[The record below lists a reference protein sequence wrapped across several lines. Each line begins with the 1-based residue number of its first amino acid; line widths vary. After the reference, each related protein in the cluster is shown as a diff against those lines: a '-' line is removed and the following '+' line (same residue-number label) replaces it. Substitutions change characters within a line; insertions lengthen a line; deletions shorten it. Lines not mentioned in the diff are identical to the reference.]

1 MRFCNYIF
9 SLVCICISSI
19 AANAQ
24 VPHIK
29 PSRILDAP
37 LMSYAEY
44 ENLYED
50 IDSGKYTNEEIAKF
64 EMSSVYKDLYSPACS
79 WYCGGVIDAVSASSI
94 LAPTNIFTYNAE
106 NAHDFNHESV
116 WAEGVD
122 GNGIG
127 EYITYIFPATCPR
140 VTGVKIL
147 NGYVKNESLW
157 KANNRIKSLKVYYN
171 GEEYAILELGDTRC
185 IQFFEIGTVGYGPH
199 TTDKDPWTLKFEI
212 LDVYPGEKYDDTV
225 ISELYFDGIDVH

>member
-19 AANAQ
+19 AVNAQ

-116 WAEGVD
+116 WAEGVE
-122 GNGIG
+122 GNGSG

-171 GEEYAILELGDTRC
+171 GEEYAILELEDTRC

>member
-19 AANAQ
+19 AVNAQ

-64 EMSSVYKDLYSPACS
+64 EMASVYKDLYSPACS

-94 LAPTNIFTYNAE
+94 LAPTNVFTYNAE

-127 EYITYIFPATCPR
+127 EYIIYQFPAT
-140 VTGVKIL
+140 
-147 NGYVKNESLW
+147 
-157 KANNRIKSLKVYYN
+157 
-171 GEEYAILELGDTRC
+171 
-185 IQFFEIGTVGYGPH
+185 
-199 TTDKDPWTLKFEI
+199 
-212 LDVYPGEKYDDTV
+212 
-225 ISELYFDGIDVH
+225 